1 MPKKPFETFS
11 GLAMPL
17 DRTSVDTDQLI
28 PKQYL
33 TGTQRTDL
41 GTGLFNDW
49 RYVNGDPKCPNPDFV
64 LNFPRYQ
71 HASVLIAGD
80 NFGCGSSREH
90 APWALLAYGFRCV
103 ISTSFAD
110 IFYNNSI
117 KNGLLAAQVDAR
129 TLAALLRDTQDNEGH
144 HVGVSLLERTL
155 TSGNRGVYAFSI
167 AEHARKSLLDGADD
181 IDITLGYAAQINQ
194 FEKALED
201 RFPWLA

>member
-17 DRTSVDTDQLI
+17 DRTSVDTDQII

-33 TGTQRTDL
+33 IGTQRTDL

-49 RYVNGDPKCPNPDFV
+49 RYVDGDPQSPNPDFV
-64 LNFPRYQ
+64 LNFPRYK

-90 APWALLAYGFRCV
+90 APWALLDYGFRCV

-110 IFYNNSI
+110 IFYNNVV
-117 KNGLLAAQVDAR
+117 KNGLLAAQVNPD
-129 TLAALLRDTQDNEGH
+129 TLAALMRDAHNNEGH
-144 HVGVSLLERTL
+144 YVRVNLHERTL

-167 AEHARKSLLDGADD
+167 AEHAWRSLLDDLDD
-181 IDITLGYAAQINQ
+181 IEITLDYVAQINQ
-194 FEKALED
+194 FEKDLEN